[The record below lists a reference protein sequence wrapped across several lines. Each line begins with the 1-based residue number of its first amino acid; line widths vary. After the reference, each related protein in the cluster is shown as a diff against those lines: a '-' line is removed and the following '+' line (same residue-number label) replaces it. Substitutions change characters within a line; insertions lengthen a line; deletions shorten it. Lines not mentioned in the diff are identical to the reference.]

1 MNTYLLIYTL
11 MYLSIESM
19 KYKLPGF
26 AHSEEPKKKHGNTIE
41 KKNLTT
47 DIM

>member
-1 MNTYLLIYTL
+1 
-11 MYLSIESM
+11 M

-26 AHSEEPKKKHGNTIE
+26 AHSEEPKKKHGKNKE
-41 KKNLTT
+41 MMNLTT

>member
-1 MNTYLLIYTL
+1 
-11 MYLSIESM
+11 M

-41 KKNLTT
+41 KKNLRT

>member
-1 MNTYLLIYTL
+1 
-11 MYLSIESM
+11 M

-26 AHSEEPKKKHGNTIE
+26 AHSEEPKKKHG
-41 KKNLTT
+41 KKKEEMMNLTT